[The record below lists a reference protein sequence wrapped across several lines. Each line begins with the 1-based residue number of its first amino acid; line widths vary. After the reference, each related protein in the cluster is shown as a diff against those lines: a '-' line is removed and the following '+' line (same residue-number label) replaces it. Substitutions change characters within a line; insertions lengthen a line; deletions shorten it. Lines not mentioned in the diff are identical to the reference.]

1 MATVVAAQTVLT
13 GSEALSPGAV
23 TVDDG
28 TVVAVDAAVPVGT
41 EVRPGYLVPGFVDI
55 HSHGGGGA
63 TVVGGD
69 PGAVETFA
77 RTHLAHG
84 TTTIVASL
92 VSAHPDSLVDDVRSL
107 ADLTEAGVIA
117 GSHLEGPWISP
128 AMKGAHDPTALRAP
142 DPAEVD
148 AIIEAGRGTIAMVTL
163 APELEHGYE
172 AVRRFAEV
180 GTIAAF
186 GHSDADWEQARSSVE
201 AGATVATHLFNQMR
215 GIHHRQPG
223 PIPALMA
230 DPRMHVE
237 LIVDG
242 IHVHPAVVAMVRS
255 AVPADRILFV
265 TDAMAATGQADGDYM
280 LGELAVRVTDG
291 VARLVEGGALAGS
304 TLTMD
309 AAFRRAVTEC
319 GFTPADAVLAASVNP
334 ARMLDRSDI
343 GTLRVGGRAD
353 MVWLDEA
360 FVLQQ
365 VWQRGR
371 AVTG

>member
-1 MATVVAAQTVLT
+1 MATVIAAQTVLT
-13 GSEALSPGAV
+13 GSETLSPGAV
-23 TVDDG
+23 TLDDG

-69 PGAVETFA
+69 VAAVETFA

-92 VSAHPDSLVDDVRSL
+92 VSAHPDSLMDDVRAL

-148 AIIEAGRGTIAMVTL
+148 SIIEAGRGTIAMVTL

-172 AVRRFAEV
+172 AVRRFAEA

-186 GHSDADWEQARSSVE
+186 GHSDADWEQAKASLD
-201 AGATVATHLFNQMR
+201 AGASVATHLFNQMR
-215 GIHHRQPG
+215 GIHHRHPG

-242 IHVHPAVVAMVRS
+242 IHVHPAVVSMVRS
-255 AVPADRILFV
+255 AVPSDRILFV
-265 TDAMAATGQADGDYM
+265 TDAMAATGQSDGDYM

-291 VARLVEGGALAGS
+291 VARLVDGGALAGS

-319 GFTPADAVLAASVNP
+319 GFTPSDAVLAASVTP
-334 ARMLDRSDI
+334 ARMLGRSDI
-343 GTLRVGGRAD
+343 GALRVGGRAD
-353 MVWLDEA
+353 MVWLDDD
-360 FVLQQ
+360 FMLRH

-371 AVTG
+371 AVAG

>member
-28 TVVAVDAAVPVGT
+28 TVVSVDPTVPAGV
-41 EVRPGYLVPGFVDI
+41 EVRRGYLVPGFVDI

-69 PGAVETFA
+69 PEAVETFA

-92 VSAHPDSLVDDVRSL
+92 VSAHPEPLMNDVRAL
-107 ADLTEAGVIA
+107 ADLTEDGVIA

-142 DPAEVD
+142 APAEVE

-163 APELEHGYE
+163 APELDHGFD
-172 AVRRFAEV
+172 AVRRFAES
-180 GTIAAF
+180 GTIAAV
-186 GHSDADWEQARSSVE
+186 GHSDADWAQAKMSLD
-201 AGATVATHLFNQMR
+201 AGATVTTHLFNQMR
-215 GIHHRQPG
+215 GVHHRQPG

-242 IHVHPAVVAMVRS
+242 IHVHPAVVAMVRQ

-280 LGELAVRVTDG
+280 LGELAVRVIDG

-319 GFTPADAVLAASVNP
+319 GFAPSDAVLAASVTP
-334 ARMLDRSDI
+334 ARMLGRADI
-343 GTLRVGGRAD
+343 GTLRVGARAD
-353 MVWLDEA
+353 MVWLGDDFA
-360 FVLQQ
+360 LQQ

-371 AVTG
+371 AVAS

>member
-23 TVDDG
+23 TIDDG
-28 TVVAVDAAVPVGT
+28 TVVSIDAAVPVGT

-77 RTHLAHG
+77 RTHLEHG

-92 VSAHPDSLVDDVRSL
+92 VSAHPESLVDDVRAL

-343 GTLRVGGRAD
+343 GTLRVGVRAD